1 MSLKIRSSIASAA
14 ALLAVAVTSPVVTSA
29 TILPTNKVPDT
40 GSTALMFGGA
50 VLVALMLRRRV
61 AK

>member
-1 MSLKIRSSIASAA
+1 MYQKIRSSLSFAA
-14 ALLAVAVTSPVVTSA
+14 ALLAVAVTSPCISFAVPTTTS
-29 TILPTNKVPDT
+29 KVPDS

-50 VLVALMLRRRV
+50 VLVALMFRRRI